1 MTMVVVLAVSMD
13 ERRRRVSRLMRR
25 GRRKMVWVRL
35 VHLWR
40 RRLLLLKMKWM
51 MRVLVLVLML
61 ILIGVL
67 MLMLGL
73 RRELMMLM
81 LMGVHRWLL
90 VKHRLLL
97 LLLLWHLSLVWLHMH
112 LESRISLDSGLVAL
126 GLGSDDTCS
135 LLGCR
140 LSRLFSSQGRFTF
153 LNGSGHV
160 AISPSICR
168 VLVCV

>member
-1 MTMVVVLAVSMD
+1 
-13 ERRRRVSRLMRR
+13 
-25 GRRKMVWVRL
+25 MVWVRL
-35 VHLWR
+35 VHLR
-40 RRLLLLKMKWM
+40 RRLLLLLLLEMKRM
-51 MRVLVLVLML
+51 MRVLMLMLML
-61 ILIGVL
+61 ILVGVL

-81 LMGVHRWLL
+81 LMLMGVHGWLL

-97 LLLLWHLSLVWLHMH
+97 LLWHLRLVWLHLH

-160 AISPSICR
+160 TIGPSICK
-168 VLVCV
+168 VLVYV

>member
-1 MTMVVVLAVSMD
+1 
-13 ERRRRVSRLMRR
+13 
-25 GRRKMVWVRL
+25 MVWVRL
-35 VHLWR
+35 VHLR
-40 RRLLLLKMKWM
+40 RRLLLLLLLEMKRM
-51 MRVLVLVLML
+51 MRVLMLMLML
-61 ILIGVL
+61 ILVGVL

-81 LMGVHRWLL
+81 LMLMGVHGWLL

-97 LLLLWHLSLVWLHMH
+97 LLWHLRLVWLHLH